1 MTRRKVNF
9 GSNLAFRCRWYQSSF
24 QHGWATCLRFCLTD
38 LNCAESWLMAWSHQ
52 RWINKAY
59 IHMAHRQAYHCDNG
73 IEIGSSLFNIMMT
86 IAAWSDA
93 VIPSRRHRLQIL
105 IRQAG
110 CRSILDGDVANVAK
124 YVAKTSAQSVCWFET
139 CKVEDTLSISWDRS
153 AWLFIRFGPSKR

>member
-1 MTRRKVNF
+1 
-9 GSNLAFRCRWYQSSF
+9 
-24 QHGWATCLRFCLTD
+24 
-38 LNCAESWLMAWSHQ
+38 
-52 RWINKAY
+52 
-59 IHMAHRQAYHCDNG
+59 MAHRQAYHCDNG

-124 YVAKTSAQSVCWFET
+124 YVAKTSAQSVC
-139 CKVEDTLSISWDRS
+139 
-153 AWLFIRFGPSKR
+153 